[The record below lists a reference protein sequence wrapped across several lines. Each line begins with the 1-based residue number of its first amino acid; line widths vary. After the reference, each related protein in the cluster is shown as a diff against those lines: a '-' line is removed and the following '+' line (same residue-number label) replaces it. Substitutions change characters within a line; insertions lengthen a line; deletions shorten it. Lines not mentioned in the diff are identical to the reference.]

1 MFKDAFIKKVVF
13 RDRIKLLKERNNI
26 YNKNLS
32 NESIYVYQLNK
43 FNLQWRTIVRD
54 NKFYKYWYKKHN
66 LPSQIANLEDL
77 QGFPILTKKDIQEH
91 RDLIFSNS
99 PNCPVISTGGSTGEP
114 TQFPTSRIELLNNY
128 ANTYSGRGWCNISPL
143 DEIIL
148 FWGHSHLFG
157 TGLKGKVN
165 QVKRN
170 LSDYLINT
178 RRFNAYDMS
187 VDTIDK
193 YAKIINE
200 SNPKAIIG
208 YTSLIYKLAK
218 YFKENNLDIGE
229 KSNLQAIIVT
239 SETVTQLDVKLIEE
253 VFMTPCVLEYGMAET
268 GVIAYSKYNSTDL
281 RFFWDSF
288 IGLKDSDN
296 ILNITTIHDK
306 VFPLINYRT
315 DDIISTN
322 DKHSIL
328 NISSIDGR
336 KKDILKIISNDKLFE
351 ISGILL
357 IHALK
362 LYDGI
367 FEIQF
372 VQKEHGK
379 VSIHFTANRKMNI
392 QQVLKFFIENIK
404 VDYPNIDPN
413 CFDIVQVVSISKT
426 IAGKQKLIT
435 KENI

>member
-32 NESIYVYQLNK
+32 NESIYEYQLNK

-114 TQFPTSRIELLNNY
+114 TQFPTSRIEQLNNY

-157 TGLKGKVN
+157 TGIQGQIN
-165 QVKRN
+165 QVKRS

-178 RRFNAYDMS
+178 QRLNAYDMS
-187 VDTIDK
+187 VGTLDK
-193 YAKIINE
+193 YYKIIKK
-200 SNPKAIIG
+200 SDPKAILG

-218 YFKENNLDIGE
+218 YIKENNLNVGD
-229 KSNLQAIIVT
+229 KSNLEAIIVT
-239 SETVTQLDVKLIEE
+239 SETVTQMDVKLIEE
-253 VFMTPCVLEYGMAET
+253 VFRTPCVVEYGMAET
-268 GVIAYSKYNSTDL
+268 GVIAYSKRDSKDL
-281 RFFWDSF
+281 RVFWDSF
-288 IGLKDSDN
+288 IGLKDSNN
-296 ILNITTIHDK
+296 ILNITTINDK
-306 VFPLINYRT
+306 LFPLINYRT

-322 DKHSIL
+322 DDHSIL
-328 NISSIDGR
+328 KMSSINGR
-336 KKDILKIISNDKLFE
+336 KKDIVEIVSNGKLLE

-362 LYDGI
+362 LYKGI

-372 VQKEHGK
+372 IQKEHGK
-379 VSIHFTANRKMNI
+379 VSIHFTANSEMNI
-392 QQVLKFFIENIK
+392 PKVLNYFIENIK
-404 VDYPNIDPN
+404 VDYPDIDSD
-413 CFDIVQVVSISKT
+413 CFDIVQVDSIPKT
-426 IAGKQKLIT
+426 IAGKQKLI
-435 KENI
+435 IRD